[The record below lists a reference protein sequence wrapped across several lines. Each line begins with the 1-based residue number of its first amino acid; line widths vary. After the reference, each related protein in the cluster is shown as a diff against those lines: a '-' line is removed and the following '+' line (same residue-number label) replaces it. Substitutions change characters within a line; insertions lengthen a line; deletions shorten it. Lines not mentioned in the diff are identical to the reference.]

1 MVSDELGDARLSAEL
16 SLQRGD
22 AARDFRLHVALDFGP
37 GLSVLFGPSGAGK
50 TTILSLIAGLLRP
63 DAGRIT
69 LADEVLFDASVGR
82 DCPPHRR
89 RVALVF
95 QSLALFPHLDAL
107 GNVAYGVPGKLS
119 KAERAE
125 RAQAWLS
132 RMRVAE
138 LAGRYP
144 SSFSGGEAQRVALAR
159 ALASEPRAL
168 LLDEPFSALDQALV
182 GELSAE
188 LVEHVTALALPVVLV
203 THDRKLAR
211 ALGRE
216 VTLLRAGRVE
226 RVGPASELL
235 ADVDERDASL
245 FLPGKSR

>member
-1 MVSDELGDARLSAEL
+1 MTSDPVSDPRLSAEL
-16 SLQRGD
+16 SLQRGT
-22 AARDFRLHVALDFGP
+22 AERGFRLQAALDFGP

-50 TTILSLIAGLLRP
+50 TTILSLLAGLLRP

-69 LADEVLFDASVGR
+69 LLGETLFDAAAGH
-82 DCPPHRR
+82 DCPAHRR

-107 GNVAYGVPGKLS
+107 ENVGYGVPSRLG

-125 RAQAWLS
+125 RAHAWLS

-211 ALGRE
+211 ALGRQ
-216 VTLLRAGRVE
+216 VTLLRGGRVE
-226 RVGPASELL
+226 RVGPASEVL
-235 ADVDERDASL
+235 ADVERMESSL
-245 FLPGKSR
+245 FVPGKSG